1 MKIVTQQSEKINGV
15 LSAFDRIIFKGHMG
29 CLYRKG
35 NFSYF
40 LNKQHILLKDFPAYA
55 KRCSQEVRAHAKEI
69 ASECGRPY
77 VHLDSPKISKENEAL
92 KIMKKD
98 KIEEGLICVLGSVEL
113 CRAFTTRK
121 NSRSGKLEIVT
132 EDRKCLY
139 LYFYYLDKEFGF
151 MHVRLQTWFPF
162 EIQVYIN
169 GREYL
174 SHLLDKAGISY
185 ERYDNSF
192 IYLSD
197 IEKAQEIADKIQ
209 EKKWAPI
216 LDAFAVK
223 VNPCLEK
230 IKSILSRG
238 GYFWVLW
245 QCEYATDVMFKSR
258 EDLESVYPDW
268 VEYATFCFNSEDV
281 MTFLGRKLTSNFQGE
296 IVSDMK
302 RRLEGIR
309 VKHRMKKNFL
319 KMYDKCNN
327 LRVETIINDP
337 YEFKIYGKVTQKG
350 EEKLA
355 WKPMGK
361 SVANIY
367 RYAEVSKASNLRY
380 LNALALAEDSSEA
393 RKQLQAIC
401 KPVEEKKGKRYTAFN
416 PLSEECSRI
425 FLAVLDGGNNI
436 NGLSNKIIRAKLYP
450 EADSNPVEKKRAV
463 GRTTRLLR
471 KLRAH
476 QLIAK
481 IPRSF
486 RYRVTKKGI
495 RIMAA
500 ALKIKRKELPA
511 LLKC

>member
-1 MKIVTQQSEKINGV
+1 MKIVTQHSEKINGV
-15 LSAFDRIIFKGHMG
+15 LSTFDRIMFKGHMS

-40 LNKQHILLKDFPAYA
+40 LYRQNVLLKDFPAYA
-55 KRCSQEVRAHAKEI
+55 KKCTQKVGKHGREI
-69 ASECGRPY
+69 ARESGRPY
-77 VHLDSPKISKENEAL
+77 IHLDSPKTSKEDTAL
-92 KIMKKD
+92 KIMKED

-113 CRAFTTRK
+113 CRAFTTGK
-121 NSRSGKLEIVT
+121 NPRTSRLEIIT
-132 EDRKCLY
+132 QDRKCLY
-139 LYFYYLDKEFGF
+139 LYFYYLDKAFGF

-162 EIQVYIN
+162 EIQIYIN

-174 SHLLDKAGISY
+174 SRLLDKAGITY
-185 ERYDNSF
+185 KRYDNSF

-216 LDAFAVK
+216 LEAFAVK
-223 VNPCLEK
+223 VNPFLK
-230 IKSILSRG
+230 TIKSILSRG
-238 GYFWVLW
+238 GYYWVLW

-258 EDLESVYPDW
+258 EDLTSVYPDW
-268 VEYATFCFNSEDV
+268 VEHATFCFNCADV
-281 MTFLGRKLTSNFQGE
+281 MTFLGRKLNNNFLGE

-302 RRLEGIR
+302 RRPQGIR
-309 VKHRMKKNFL
+309 VKHRMKKNFI
-319 KMYDKCNN
+319 KMYDKWSN
-327 LRVETIINDP
+327 LRIETIINDP
-337 YEFKIYGKVTQKG
+337 YEFKIYGKVMQKG
-350 EEKLA
+350 KSKMA
-355 WKPMGK
+355 WKSMGK

-380 LNALALAEDSSEA
+380 LNALALAEDSSQA

-401 KPVEEKKGKRYTAFN
+401 NPIEKEGKRYTAFN
-416 PLSEECSRI
+416 PIAEECSRI
-425 FLAVLDGGNNI
+425 FLAVLEGGNNI
-436 NGLSNKIIRAKLYP
+436 NGFSNRMIRAKLYP
-450 EADSNPVEKKRAV
+450 KADSNPIEKKRAI
-463 GRTTRLLR
+463 GRITRLLR

-511 LLKC
+511 LLRAS